1 MNNYVI
7 NRDTLAILPNGKG
20 KSLVYDGLEVYEV
33 NMSPTLLIK
42 RNCLLNGSSYEG
54 RLKSSDYLI
63 NCKYKTPILVNDKH
77 NLIFFPTNST
87 RLQTCSWISCGI
99 IVKIYRSERG
109 TSILFNTDVVITINI
124 SFYVIYNQYLRA
136 VNLDS
141 KLRKN
146 RA

>member
-54 RLKSSDYLI
+54 R
-63 NCKYKTPILVNDKH
+63 
-77 NLIFFPTNST
+77 
-87 RLQTCSWISCGI
+87 
-99 IVKIYRSERG
+99 
-109 TSILFNTDVVITINI
+109 
-124 SFYVIYNQYLRA
+124 
-136 VNLDS
+136 
-141 KLRKN
+141 
-146 RA
+146 